1 MTSIYKLSEQ
11 NYDEIFALSEF
22 AFQYQMNGEERSRKE
37 EEAARHRIFGC
48 YVDNELAGKL
58 HIIPLEVFMQG
69 TRFSMGGISS
79 VATWPE
85 YRRQGVAK
93 NLLKK
98 SLLDMKEKGEV
109 VSLLHPFNVGFYRKY
124 GWELAFNR
132 KKYSLPIEKLK
143 RDWKTAGYVRRNQD
157 VKVLHDIYTDYAKSY
172 NGMLVRDEAWWKQR
186 VLTDQGAQVRVAYNS
201 AGEPEAY
208 LIYTVRKNILNVLDM
223 AYRNNNGIQ
232 LIYEFLSNHDSMAE
246 TIEMTVPE
254 NDLLP
259 LMLHDPTFSQEIE
272 PYFMA
277 RIVDVHA
284 FLQMYPF
291 INKDKTVKLELTDEI
306 LPENDGCYVM
316 KTNKNKTDVTKI
328 QEKTETSISCSI
340 QQLTALLLGFVRAPE
355 LWERGFIAGDKTA
368 IHLLD
373 EIIPQKTPYFADFF

>member
-1 MTSIYKLSEQ
+1 MTSIYKLSEK

-22 AFQYQMNGEERSRKE
+22 AFQYQMNDEERSRKE

-58 HIIPLEVFMQG
+58 HIIPLEVFIQG

-93 NLLKK
+93 KLLKK
-98 SLLDMKEKGEV
+98 SLSDMKEKGEV

-157 VKVLHDIYTDYAKSY
+157 VKLLHDIYTDYAKSY

-208 LIYTVRKNILNVLDM
+208 LIYTVRKNILNVLDL

-246 TIEMTVPE
+246 KIEMTVPE

-284 FLQMYPF
+284 FLQIYPF
-291 INKDKTVKLELTDEI
+291 INKDKTVKLEVTDEI

-328 QEKTETSISCSI
+328 QEKTDTGISCSV